1 MLDSLEYLHVQM
13 RLEGLGLNR
22 DGSIVSFGP
31 ASDDHPLV
39 IIAQTTDGRT
49 ITYLH
54 ERLPIELRDRLSARK
69 SQISFPDVDAWLD
82 LFDLDRRRYK
92 VGHSKTYVFPRR
104 SIEADASR
112 VTRFLGDDPKIKCFG
127 FDKLADEVYAVE
139 YNGVIMSACISIR
152 QNADSAESWVF
163 TKPEYRR
170 RGLARL
176 VVTAWAKNAI
186 QKSIIPFY
194 SHEIDNTASAGLASK
209 LELIP
214 VFEEIGIEGVTG

>member
-1 MLDSLEYLHVQM
+1 MA
-13 RLEGLGLNR
+13 
-22 DGSIVSFGP
+22 SFDP

-49 ITYLH
+49 VTYLH
-54 ERLPIELRDRLSARK
+54 ERLPIELRDRLCARR
-69 SQISFPDVDAWLD
+69 SQISFPDVDAWLY
-82 LFDLDRRRYK
+82 LLDLDRLQYK
-92 VGHSKTYVFPRR
+92 VAHSKTYVFPQHY
-104 SIEADASR
+104 IEADTGR
-112 VTRFLGDDPKIKCFG
+112 ITCFQEDDPKMKCFG

-139 YNGVIMSACISIR
+139 YDGVIMSTCVSIR

-176 VVTAWAKNAI
+176 VVAAWAKNAI
-186 QKSIIPFY
+186 QNGIIPFY
-194 SHEIDNTASAGLASK
+194 SHEIDNTTSAGLASK